1 MSFLYLMLSGILYLP
16 LQWNSLVLCWSDLII
31 HNTKHYCV
39 YVLTYLHFYYI
50 HLEQGGECMYLCGC
64 VHTTALEL
72 RLEGNV
78 WGSVTPIY
86 CVGPRAGTQDVR
98 LGEKQLHLVSHLTS
112 LCTFLFSIHALLTLK
127 CLHLLTQ
134 FSVR

>member
-1 MSFLYLMLSGILYLP
+1 MLSGILYLLP
-16 LQWNSLVLCWSDLII
+16 HWNSLVLCWSDLII
-31 HNTKHYCV
+31 HNTKHYYI

-78 WGSVTPIY
+78 WEPVTPLY
-86 CVGPRAGTQDVR
+86 CLGPRV
-98 LGEKQLHLVSHLTS
+98 
-112 LCTFLFSIHALLTLK
+112 
-127 CLHLLTQ
+127 
-134 FSVR
+134 